1 MTSEARTSSPV
12 LNVIKWLFV
21 AVCVAAAVFG
31 GNYEH
36 QDIPALYRI
45 LAVVG
50 VMLVGFG
57 VAAFTNEGIRF
68 RQYFKEANIERRKVV
83 WPTRPETTQTTM
95 IVVAVVIFMGFV
107 LWLLDLSLGWVI
119 SQLIG

>member
-36 QDIPALYRI
+36 QDIPAIYRI

-57 VAAFTNEGIRF
+57 IAAFTNEGIRF

-107 LWLLDLSLGWVI
+107 LWLLDLSLGWII

>member
-50 VMLVGFG
+50 VMLVGLG
-57 VAAFTNEGIRF
+57 VAAFTSEGIRF

>member
-36 QDIPALYRI
+36 QDIPAIYRI

-50 VMLVGFG
+50 VMLVGLG
-57 VAAFTNEGIRF
+57 VAAFTAEGIRF

-107 LWLLDLSLGWVI
+107 LWLLDLSLGWII

>member
-36 QDIPALYRI
+36 QDIPAIYRI

-57 VAAFTNEGIRF
+57 IAAFTNEGIRF